1 MKTDKTPKET
11 KVDAH
16 ALVEHSKLSFA
27 SKNMLCKLEW
37 THRIMIRELKNE
49 RKSKSFVV
57 SSRGLSAEQIFNEI
71 VEFEKNTLRE
81 ILRDDIIIDNVSK
94 GMTHQ
99 IIIVPRYLT
108 TTNKS
113 YSFSVCY
120 PHQFLES
127 VAEELSKFLCRGKVA
142 FTRSKKE

>member
-1 MKTDKTPKET
+1 MNNKVPKET
-11 KVDAH
+11 KVD
-16 ALVEHSKLSFA
+16 EHKTSEKSKSIFA

-71 VEFEKNTLRE
+71 MEFEKTTLRN

-94 GMTHQ
+94 GMTHT
-99 IIIVPRYLT
+99 IIVSPRYLT
-108 TTNKS
+108 TSNKS

-142 FTRSKKE
+142 FARSKKE